1 MRQLFYPAGTAD
13 GGGGYS
19 VDIDPTRAAWDY
31 SGLRVLELVAGE
43 RTEYSTASAETAVL
57 PLAGSCR
64 VEVEGK
70 SFEIDGRDN
79 VFAGISGFAYLPI
92 DCEAAISSVAGGQI
106 ALCTAEAT
114 RRVDPYEVPAA
125 AIAVEVRGGGNGT
138 RQINNFLSADVW
150 EADKLIAV
158 EVITPEGGWSS
169 YPPHKHDK
177 MSDTE
182 VALEE
187 IYYFKI
193 AGDCGTGF
201 FSCYTDDGS
210 INETVTVRDSDTF
223 LVPRGFHGPA
233 AATPGHH
240 MYYLNVMAGPS
251 PERVWRFCDDPVH
264 AWARSALD
272 ELEPD
277 PRLPLTTARA

>member
-1 MRQLFYPAGTAD
+1 MAQLFYPNRTTAT
-13 GGGGYS
+13 GMYS
-19 VDIDPTRAAWDY
+19 VDIDPAQAGWEFC
-31 SGLRVLELVAGE
+31 GLKILELAAGAGTEVATG
-43 RTEYSTASAETAVL
+43 ASEFVVL

-64 VEVEGK
+64 VEVDGSNFDIE
-70 SFEIDGRDN
+70 GRDS
-79 VFAGISGFAYLPI
+79 VFSGISGFAYVPI
-92 DCEAAISSVAGGQI
+92 NSEFRVTSVGGGQI
-106 ALCTAEAT
+106 ALCAAQAT
-114 RRVDPYEVPAA
+114 RRIDAYVVPAE
-125 AIAVEVRGGGNGT
+125 AIAVEVRGGGAAT
-138 RQINNFLSADVW
+138 RQINNFLSADQW

-169 YPPHKHDK
+169 YPPHKHDE
-177 MSDTE
+177 MSEVE

-193 AGDCGTGF
+193 AGKHGTGF
-201 FSCYTDDGS
+201 FTCYTLDGS
-210 INETVTVRDSDTF
+210 INETVTVRDGDTF

-277 PRLPLTTARA
+277 PRLPLATARN